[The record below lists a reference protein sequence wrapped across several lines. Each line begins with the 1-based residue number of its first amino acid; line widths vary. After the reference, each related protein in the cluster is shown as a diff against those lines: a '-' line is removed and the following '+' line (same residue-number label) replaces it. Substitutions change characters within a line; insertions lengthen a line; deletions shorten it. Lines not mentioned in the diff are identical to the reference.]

1 MLPVVINIA
10 VALMPT
16 HAVQQLLA
24 GHTFCMLMMSV
35 AQPLEF
41 TKAGL
46 VVRRVWAVLSVFT
59 LDLRNSQLECYTSGS
74 FSFEQ
79 LFWLN
84 LLMVGS
90 ILLPALCF
98 LVLWYLLIIRQ
109 RPSSALRVK
118 LANRIKLLSV
128 VWTELAALPILR
140 YSFEAASC
148 FEAHDRTWRLGIH
161 LQTVCW
167 KGTHVIVFA
176 VAVMMIGAFVCMLIL
191 SVRRGGIV
199 CANSCSAFDKRGVF
213 LYMAFFCLAARTLF
227 SAWYEAQLAF
237 SAAPASMLIVSIV
250 VKLCKGRIKGSQA
263 LRALLLPA
271 SMITVAAE
279 HYALIAMQSSVL
291 SATGIAVTVSAVMA
305 ASTLAF
311 SIDSTR
317 RLVKLA
323 ASQGLWSTLTA
334 CTLLAGPYR
343 LTPVEPLSEGQADTD
358 TLARPPAA
366 SVSGTADSK
375 QPLPRGREARSDAKL
390 SLVAFVAETKP
401 GGHGIGMQ
409 EDLKLQ
415 WAIPAIRSLPR
426 PHVPTGAAIVEGDE
440 LTLEDLSDES
450 ASTDG
455 SLMLN
460 SQLTRT
466 PVFECPDA
474 MSSDEIS
481 VADVAAS
488 EEEMVELQSLEGD
501 RAQSAHSSD
510 IYSLSGSSTGGSD
523 ATSSEGPSGAEDSR
537 RFAQHH
543 AQPTP
548 APASASLGAADN
560 DFAHSTT
567 RRAARATRPAV
578 PLVGLS
584 DALLTTQIFH
594 RKHQMWLGRSCTRFL
609 ESPSMNSQRAANSKR
624 LRLCFARRWR
634 CTLLPA

>member
-98 LVLWYLLIIRQ
+98 LVLWYLLIRQ

-176 VAVMMIGAFVCMLIL
+176 VAVMMIGAFVCLLIL

-213 LYMAFFCLAARTLF
+213 LYMAMFCLAARTLF

-250 VKLCKGRIKGSQA
+250 VKLCNGRIKGSQA

-271 SMITVAAE
+271 SMIAVAAE

-375 QPLPRGREARSDAKL
+375 QPLPRGSEARSDAKL
-390 SLVAFVAETKP
+390 SLVAFA
-401 GGHGIGMQ
+401 GDHGIGMQ

-460 SQLTRT
+460 SQLT

-548 APASASLGAADN
+548 APASASLGARGTAADN

-567 RRAARATRPAV
+567 RRAVRAPAV
-578 PLVGLS
+578 PMVGLS
-584 DALLTTQIFH
+584 DALMTTQIFH
-594 RKHQMWLGRSCTRFL
+594 PQAPDVVGEELHTISGISVYELATRREL
-609 ESPSMNSQRAANSKR
+609 ESRQES
-624 LRLCFARRWR
+624 
-634 CTLLPA
+634 